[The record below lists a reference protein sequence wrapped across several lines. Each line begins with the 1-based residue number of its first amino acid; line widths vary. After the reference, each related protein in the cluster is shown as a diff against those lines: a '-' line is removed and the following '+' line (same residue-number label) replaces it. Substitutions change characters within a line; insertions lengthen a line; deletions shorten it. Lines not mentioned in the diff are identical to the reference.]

1 MLANETTAPIV
12 SRQGKYHVLSIG
24 CIESNLSGSRYNN
37 FFQKNNWKEVENPSD
52 ADLVIC
58 VTCGVTN
65 IKINQSIEAIK
76 HIQKSLKPGSYIVVA
91 GCVPKIVGDHLQE
104 QLGPK
109 ALITPTPQDVE
120 QLIEREIPLDEVHA
134 NYVRYKYMRMRMKV
148 VLAVRKIVFSLDK
161 IGIPLPKYLPRVMDA
176 YEDPRWYYISVG
188 HGCLH
193 QCAFCAIRLA
203 KGKVKSRSIDF
214 IIRELEEGIEAGH
227 RKIVISGDDTGA
239 YGQDTGSNFIELL
252 KRMIEVSGDFEIYI
266 RNLEPVWLIK
276 YFDEFLEISKSKKIR
291 AVTVPIQSG
300 DNEVL
305 RSMKR
310 GHKIEPLIKCLKRL
324 NREAPNLLILS
335 HFMVGLPGEDSKAFR
350 ESLKVIKEVRFEG
363 IAPDRFYAHPA
374 TPAYTMDNQ
383 VSSLVKWRRYI
394 ILTSDIIWSIYFNR
408 GKFWDL
414 RHNSVTH

>member
-1 MLANETTAPIV
+1 MPTNETTAPIV
-12 SRQGKYHVLSIG
+12 FRQGKYHVLSIG

-76 HIQKSLKPGSYIVVA
+76 HIQKSLRPGSYIVVA

-120 QLIEREIPLDEVHA
+120 KLIEREIPLDEVHA
-134 NYVRYKYMRMRMKV
+134 NFIRYKYMRMRMKV

-335 HFMVGLPGEDSKAFR
+335 HFMVGLPGEDNKAFR
-350 ESLKVIKEVRFEG
+350 DSLRVLKEVRFEG

-383 VSSLVKWRRYI
+383 ISSLVKWWRYI
-394 ILTSDIIWSIYFNR
+394 ILTSNIIWSIYFNR

-414 RHNSVTH
+414 RHNSAAS